1 MESNK
6 VKVGRGYFIRTFT
19 RGAMSLRVTVDV
31 PTPENGFSDRVEAE
45 ILAPTEAEAR
55 GAIRRWRGLLEAQG
69 IRRDAHVE
77 VYSSDPAPFRCCDG
91 RSWGYRCARC
101 HGRWSG
107 RQWVLLR
114 TEG

>member
-1 MESNK
+1 MKSNK
-6 VKVGRGYFIRTFT
+6 VRFGRGYFIRAFT
-19 RGAMSLRVTVDV
+19 RGNASLRISIEV
-31 PTPENGFSDRVEAE
+31 PTSEFPLSGRVEVE

-107 RQWVLLR
+107 RQWALLR
-114 TEG
+114 MEG